1 MLPVPYQ
8 ERAKFATASPLD
20 LIIFKAITSIILNQP
35 IKLRKEAEM
44 RMDLIKSDIAR
55 KPG

>member
-1 MLPVPYQ
+1 MMPAPYQ
-8 ERAKFATASPLD
+8 ERAKFATASPLEF
-20 LIIFKAITSIILNQP
+20 IIFKEVTSIILNQP

-44 RMDLIKSDIAR
+44 RMDLIKSDIAC